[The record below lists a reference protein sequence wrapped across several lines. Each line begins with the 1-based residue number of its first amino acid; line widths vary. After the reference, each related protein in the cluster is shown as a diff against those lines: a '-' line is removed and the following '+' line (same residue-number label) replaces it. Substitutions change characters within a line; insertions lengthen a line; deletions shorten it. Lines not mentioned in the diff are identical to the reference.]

1 MKLVRNGIMAL
12 ALTLAAPV
20 FAQTPATSTDMQILA
35 AKVSADKK
43 LLVAQNMELT
53 DAEAPSFWP
62 IYDDYQRDL
71 QGINDRLSAIIGEYA
86 GAYNKGPVDDA
97 TARKLLHEFLAIG
110 KAESQLQETYVPK
123 LEKVLPETKVARYIQ
138 IENKIRAL
146 VHYGLASE
154 IPLIE

>member
-1 MKLVRNGIMAL
+1 
-12 ALTLAAPV
+12 
-20 FAQTPATSTDMQILA
+20 
-35 AKVSADKK
+35 
-43 LLVAQNMELT
+43 MELT

-110 KAESQLQETYVPK
+110 KAESQLQETYVPR